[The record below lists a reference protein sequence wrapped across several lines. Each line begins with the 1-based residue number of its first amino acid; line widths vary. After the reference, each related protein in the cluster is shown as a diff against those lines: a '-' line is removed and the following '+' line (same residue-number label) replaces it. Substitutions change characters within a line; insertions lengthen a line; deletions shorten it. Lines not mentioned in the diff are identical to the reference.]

1 MTVCLNHITK
11 RFADTEAIRDLS
23 ITFPED
29 AIVAIMGPSGCGK
42 TTILKLLAGLLSP
55 DEGELVCDA
64 SQISYVFQEPR
75 LLPWRTVADNIHLA
89 HHKKQKPPT
98 RSVQE
103 WLQELGIGDC
113 ADRYPEE
120 LSGGMRQR
128 VSIARALYCDSD
140 LLLLDE
146 PFQGLDEEN
155 RQKIMTLIRQ
165 ARSAPDKLTIFITH
179 DKAEAAY
186 LADTIVTFDA
196 APASGYQVQS
206 ISH

>member
-23 ITFPED
+23 ITFPEG

-75 LLPWRTVADNIHLA
+75 LLPWRTVVDNIRLA
-89 HHKKQKPPT
+89 HHKKQSPPT
-98 RSVQE
+98 RAAQE

-128 VSIARALYCDSD
+128 VSIARALYYDSD

-146 PFQGLDEEN
+146 PFQGLDEAN
-155 RQKIMTLIRQ
+155 RKKIMALIRQ
-165 ARSAPDKLTIFITH
+165 TRSAPGKLTIFITH

-196 APASGYQVQS
+196 APASGYQSQT